1 MFFNSIFAA
10 ICIVGF
16 IISVAYILVKQEYLV
31 GFAFFG
37 CLFMM
42 LGIYIIYA
50 NCMNLENAKATSS
63 DAEVATAMLSYYVP
77 LGATESENYYIEV
90 TEDNHYKFCYFEPD
104 GSTISRVQIP
114 ADENG
119 VEVIPSNTDLPFR
132 VDFYNKGDKVVAVKI
147 HIPDDANAIQFD
159 TDGK

>member
-1 MFFNSIFAA
+1 
-10 ICIVGF
+10 
-16 IISVAYILVKQEYLV
+16 
-31 GFAFFG
+31 
-37 CLFMM
+37 
-42 LGIYIIYA
+42 
-50 NCMNLENAKATSS
+50 MNLENAKATSS

-147 HIPDDANAIQFD
+147 HIPADANAIQFD